1 MQLRVLGQRRR
12 EVSNERDTSTR

>member
-1 MQLRVLGQRRR
+1 MQLRVLGQQRR